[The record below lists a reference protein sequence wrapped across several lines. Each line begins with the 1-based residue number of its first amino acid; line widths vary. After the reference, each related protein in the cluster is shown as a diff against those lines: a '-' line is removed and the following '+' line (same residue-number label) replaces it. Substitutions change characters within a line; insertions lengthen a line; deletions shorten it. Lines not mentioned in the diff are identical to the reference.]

1 MQRQAPII
9 HPWATENQWQL
20 SHFSPSL
27 TSNNNTK
34 QQSKFSTFPKHSDA
48 ITLQKF
54 QSTFLRLFSLQHQ
67 SWFHLSIKS
76 HDYAKI
82 SKHPTLQFTS
92 KITTNHITCKMTQDK
107 LTTVLNSASPII
119 NTTISLRTKS
129 SNHLLRNHFQF
140 HSFPSSCSWS
150 FGGFVS
156 NFGELF
162 VGFARSSL
170 AALEAQKQGLKLH
183 PGGFLG

>member
-34 QQSKFSTFPKHSDA
+34 QQSKFSTFPKHSHA

-67 SWFHLSIKS
+67 SWFHLSIN
-76 HDYAKI
+76 HMI
-82 SKHPTLQFTS
+82 LQRLAS
-92 KITTNHITCKMTQDK
+92 IQHCNSPQKITTNHITCKMTQDK